1 MKHFNRVLNFALS
14 LSSAA
19 AICIG
24 CSQPKVTENG
34 ISAED
39 FCEGKGLGLNNQ
51 FAMEML
57 GEANQMAYEG
67 LHRQAIKTLTKA
79 LQIDKTFGCAYF
91 NRAQSHLKLEEFDLA
106 IRDYSSALRI
116 QPRLADA
123 YTGRGLVYL
132 RSGDL
137 ENSIKDSTQAITIN
151 RNNAFAWGNRAAAK
165 SLQKDHKGAINDY
178 SEALE
183 LLPNRA
189 NFLVERGAEYLM
201 IGEVLLACID
211 LERASKLEEDPK
223 KRLAVLETLDSL
235 CSSFWRRD

>member
-1 MKHFNRVLNFALS
+1 MKRFNRVLNGSLFLS
-14 LSSAA
+14 CAA

-24 CSQPKVTENG
+24 CSQPKAPQNQTSVES
-34 ISAED
+34 I
-39 FCEGKGLGLNNQ
+39 CVGKGLGMNSQLA
-51 FAMEML
+51 FEKFK
-57 GEANQMAYEG
+57 EANRMAYEG
-67 LHRQAIKTLTKA
+67 LHRQAIKKLTKA

-91 NRAQSHLKLEEFDLA
+91 NRAQSHIELEQFDLA
-106 IRDYSSALRI
+106 ISDYSSALSI

-137 ENSIKDSTQAITIN
+137 ESSIKDSTQAISID
-151 RNNAFAWGNRAAAK
+151 RNNAFAWANRAAAK

-189 NFLVERGAEYLM
+189 KFLVERGAEYLM
-201 IGEVLLACID
+201 IGEVLLACVD
-211 LERASKLEEDPK
+211 LERASKIEEDPK

>member
-1 MKHFNRVLNFALS
+1 MKRFNRVLNSTLFLS
-14 LSSAA
+14 GAA
-19 AICIG
+19 SICIG
-24 CSQPKVTENG
+24 CSLPKAPKNP
-34 ISAED
+34 ISVESI
-39 FCEGKGLGLNNQ
+39 CVGKGLGMNSQMAFENLK
-51 FAMEML
+51 
-57 GEANQMAYEG
+57 EANRMAYEG
-67 LHRQAIKTLTKA
+67 LHSQAIKKLTTA

-91 NRAQSHLKLEEFDLA
+91 NRAQSHLELEEFDLA
-106 IRDYSSALRI
+106 ISDYSSALII

-123 YTGRGLVYL
+123 YTGRGLAYL

-137 ENSIKDSTQAITIN
+137 ENSIKDSTHAIIID

-189 NFLVERGAEYLM
+189 KSLVERGLEYFR
-201 IGEVLLACID
+201 IGEVAKACVD

-223 KRLAVLETLDSL
+223 KKPAIIETLNSL
-235 CSSFWRRD
+235 CTSFRGRD